1 MKGFAYIALAAL
13 AAVST
18 HAHVG
23 LRVPLDEHII
33 TPSSAWQASPI
44 TSSASFAMPAEHMTV
59 YFMMKHEKQHVQELE
74 AIFYAVSDP
83 DNAMYGKHLSLEEIE
98 RLTPISQEK
107 IDAVEKFLEGVDAE
121 KEYNHNKDMLKVKL
135 HYSDVEKLFDTKV
148 ARFTHKTGLTL
159 LRATTTPSVP
169 AWISEAIYT
178 VGDLV
183 TLPKVRQNKRA
194 NVTAAAPSVGA
205 WSNQCTGL
213 SGCSGLITPY
223 VLRERYNIPA
233 NSEAV
238 DKNSMAV
245 AEFQGQYFKKSDLEA
260 FNSGCKV
267 NVNVAKVVGGNEDTA
282 GIEAELDIEYI
293 GALAPEVPLTV
304 IYSSEY
310 SLLNWAQQI
319 STMTDAPLV
328 HSVSYG
334 NDEKQQTGVSYM
346 DSVNVQFMKAGT
358 RGLTIMFASG
368 DQGVCGREGC
378 GIFVKRFKPDFPGGS
393 PYITM
398 VGGTDFV
405 TKSVVGDEKVWSD
418 GGGGFSDTFDIPAY
432 QKDAVAAYKAAPDA
446 DLPPQ
451 SWWNNT
457 GRGYPDI
464 AALGG
469 QVNSYCVVVNGMAN
483 GVAGTSASCPTAAS
497 VFAKLNGIRLKNGK
511 SPLGFLNPFI
521 YKNGAAFN
529 DVTQGTNPGNGKYG
543 FKAIKGWDAA
553 SGWGT
558 PDFEKLSKLM

>member
-1 MKGFAYIALAAL
+1 MKLSLLGFSAAILLAAGANAL
-13 AAVST
+13 HSP
-18 HAHVG
+18 
-23 LRVPLDEHII
+23 RVALDETVIA
-33 TPSSAWQASPI
+33 PSDAWKASPVV
-44 TSSASFAMPAEHMTV
+44 SAASFAMPTEHMTV
-59 YFMMKHEKQHVQELE
+59 YFMMKHEAEHVQELE
-74 AIFYAVSDP
+74 AVFYAVSDP
-83 DNAMYGKHLSLEEIE
+83 KNSMYGKHLSMKEIE

-107 IDAVEKFLEGVDAE
+107 IDAVERFLADVKPVE
-121 KEYNHNKDMLKVKL
+121 KEYNHNRDMLKVKL
-135 HYSDVEKLFDTKV
+135 HYADVEKLFDTKV
-148 ARFTHKTGLTL
+148 ERFTHNTGLTL
-159 LRATTTPSVP
+159 LRATTNPSVP
-169 AWISEAIYT
+169 SDVASAIYT

-183 TLPKVRQNKRA
+183 NLPKVRRSLRQNATKQ
-194 NVTAAAPSVGA
+194 VTAG
-205 WSNQCTGL
+205 WQNQCTGL

-223 VLRERYNIPA
+223 VLRERYNIPSDSKAVA
-233 NSEAV
+233 N
-238 DKNSMAV
+238 NSMAV

-260 FNSGCKV
+260 FNSGCNV
-267 NVNVAKVVGGNEDTA
+267 NVNVAKVVGGNQDSA
-282 GIEAELDIEYI
+282 GVEAELDIEYI

-319 STMTDAPLV
+319 STMADAPLL

-334 NDEKQQTGVSYM
+334 NDEKQQTGISYM

-393 PYITM
+393 PYVTM
-398 VGGTDFV
+398 VGGTDFN
-405 TKSVVGDEKVWSD
+405 GDSIGEEKVWSD
-418 GGGGFSDTFDIPAY
+418 GGGGFSDTFGIPAY
-432 QKDAVAAYKAAPDA
+432 QKDAVEAYKNNPDA

-451 SWWNNT
+451 SWWNAT

-469 QVNSYCVVVNGMAN
+469 QKNSYCVVVNGMAN

-511 SPLGFLNPFI
+511 APLGFLNPFI
-521 YKNGAAFN
+521 YQNGGAFN
-529 DVTQGTNPGNGKYG
+529 DVTVGTNPGNGKYG
-543 FKAIKGWDAA
+543 FKAVKGWDAA
-553 SGWGT
+553 SGFGT
-558 PDFEKLSKLM
+558 PDFAKLAKLV